1 MIIKFN
7 TSGLSAT
14 CKKLESYCKPDKS
27 YVLEI
32 KQSKSKR
39 SLNQNKYYWGVI
51 VNLFASSTG
60 YTTNE
65 SHQELAGMFLKYEK
79 GDKIFTRSTTELDT
93 KEFEQYADRCR
104 FFMNQ
109 ELGINVPLPNEITE
123 EGWMQL
129 QNIYNL

>member
-1 MIIKFN
+1 VIIKFS

-32 KQSKSKR
+32 KHSKSRR

-51 VNLFASSTG
+51 ITLFAENTG

-65 SHQELAGMFLKYEK
+65 SHQELAGMFLRY
-79 GDKIFTRSTTELDT
+79 DKEGKNFTRSTTELDT
-93 KEFEQYADRCR
+93 KEFEKYAEQCR
-104 FFMNQ
+104 FFMSEN
-109 ELGINVPLPNEITE
+109 LGINVPLPNEISE
-123 EGWMQL
+123 DGWMQL
-129 QNIYNL
+129 QNIYNY